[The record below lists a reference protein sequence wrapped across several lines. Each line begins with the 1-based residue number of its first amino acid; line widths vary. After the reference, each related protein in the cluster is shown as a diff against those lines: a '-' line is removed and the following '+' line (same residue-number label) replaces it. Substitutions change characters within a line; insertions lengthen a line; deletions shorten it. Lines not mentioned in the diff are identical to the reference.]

1 MAKHFIKAN
10 PDKQLDKRLRAAL
23 GSILHTQAAV
33 KAALDQAEGF
43 MTEAELANCR
53 SYCHLCQYD
62 AQCEDIFQTLCG
74 ELGNRN
80 DNTKQI

>member
-1 MAKHFIKAN
+1 MAKHFIKAD
-10 PDKQLDKRLRAAL
+10 PDKQLEKRMRTAL
-23 GSILHTQAAV
+23 GSILHTQTAV

-43 MTEAELANCR
+43 MTEAELAN
-53 SYCHLCQYD
+53 SETYGHLCQYD
-62 AQCEDIFQTLCG
+62 AQCEDIFQTLCR

>member
-23 GSILHTQAAV
+23 GSILYTQAAV

-43 MTEAELANCR
+43 MTEAELANSR